1 MCGIAGLIGG
11 SPAVA
16 DGLSAALAHRGPD
29 DSGMFHDAEGGV
41 LLVHRRLAIV
51 DLAPTGHQPMSD
63 ASGRFVLCYNG
74 EIYNHLELRRELAD
88 CGASFRGGSDS
99 ETLIEAF
106 ARWGDIAFTRLNGI
120 FALAIWDKRDRV
132 LTLARDGLGVKPLYF
147 TRLPTGLAFASEIKA
162 LTGLPGFD
170 AALDRVAVRAYLQ
183 YLWSP
188 GERTMFASV
197 RKLDPGTILRI
208 GADGREQ
215 RGRFYQLP
223 DYAPAAMSDADA
235 VRGTREALQ
244 SAVERQL
251 LADVEVGAFLS
262 GGLDSSAVVH
272 FARQA
277 TPGRLR
283 CFTIGYAGNRE
294 ESAEM
299 VADLPY
305 ARLAAR
311 HLGVDLHEVQ
321 VDARMGD
328 DLERLVTILDEP
340 QADPA
345 ALNNLYISAM
355 ARRSGLKVLLS
366 GTGGDDIF
374 SGYRRHTMI
383 ASGELGDALPRPLL
397 ALLAKA
403 GQRIRGDGTIARR
416 LRRASE
422 MIGRD
427 GDERILHAL
436 EWLGASEV
444 SRLCSDDLPGAPQ
457 SAPLR
462 DALRKTVGSPALERL
477 LRLDQRFFL
486 ADHNLNYTDKTGMA
500 ESVEIRVPF
509 LDPQL
514 MAFAARLEA
523 RQKLRRGRG
532 KWMLRKAME
541 GLLPNQIIYRPKT
554 GFGVPLRSWLRG
566 GLREMAEELTSET
579 VVGARGLF
587 DPAAVAQLR
596 NDTLSGRRDG
606 AYPLLATMVI
616 ELWCR
621 AFADARP
628 ASHSPE
634 RVVAFV

>member
-1 MCGIAGLIGG
+1 
-11 SPAVA
+11 
-16 DGLSAALAHRGPD
+16 
-29 DSGMFHDAEGGV
+29 
-41 LLVHRRLAIV
+41 
-51 DLAPTGHQPMSD
+51 
-63 ASGRFVLCYNG
+63 
-74 EIYNHLELRRELAD
+74 
-88 CGASFRGGSDS
+88 
-99 ETLIEAF
+99 
-106 ARWGDIAFTRLNGI
+106 
-120 FALAIWDKRDRV
+120 
-132 LTLARDGLGVKPLYF
+132 
-147 TRLPTGLAFASEIKA
+147 
-162 LTGLPGFD
+162 
-170 AALDRVAVRAYLQ
+170 
-183 YLWSP
+183 
-188 GERTMFASV
+188 
-197 RKLDPGTILRI
+197 
-208 GADGREQ
+208 
-215 RGRFYQLP
+215 
-223 DYAPAAMSDADA
+223 
-235 VRGTREALQ
+235 
-244 SAVERQL
+244 
-251 LADVEVGAFLS
+251 
-262 GGLDSSAVVH
+262 
-272 FARQA
+272 
-277 TPGRLR
+277 
-283 CFTIGYAGNRE
+283 
-294 ESAEM
+294 
-299 VADLPY
+299 
-305 ARLAAR
+305 
-311 HLGVDLHEVQ
+311 
-321 VDARMGD
+321 MGD

-374 SGYRRHTMI
+374 SGYRRHAII
-383 ASGELGDALPRPLL
+383 AAGELGDALPRPLL

-416 LRRASE
+416 LRRASD

-444 SRLCSDDLPGAPQ
+444 SRLCSNDLPGAPQ

-462 DALRKTVGSPALERL
+462 DALRETVGSPALERL

-514 MAFAARLEA
+514 MAFAARLDA

-532 KWMLRKAME
+532 KWILRKAME